1 MKICFDYEIF
11 WTQKFGAISSRY
23 FFNLIENLSIK
34 SNLDVKVFAKFY
46 LNNRL
51 DNLSKNVVIGNKL
64 KLKPPFTGTFFKKI
78 NAFFLN
84 KQIEHFKPDI
94 IHKTY
99 YNFNLKK
106 QNKSKVVLTVFD
118 LWHEKNSKTL
128 YRPKEYSLNISDHI
142 VCPSVST
149 KNDLVDIYK
158 IDPEKITVTYFGI
171 EKFKDI
177 KIVNDHNNIQKPFLL
192 FIGAR
197 GRYKNFINFIKSYS
211 KSQRMI
217 KEFDII
223 CFGGGDFSSDEIN
236 LFKKLE
242 INDSIHK
249 EKNNDDQ
256 TLLKLYKNAK
266 CLVYPS
272 THEGFGLPPIE
283 AMSQGCPTFTSNYK
297 AVIEGVGDAAA
308 TFDANNILEMQNVM
322 EDYIF
327 SDYKLKKL
335 IELGKKQSMKFSWEK
350 CVNETLDVY
359 KKLLN

>member
-1 MKICFDYEIF
+1 MKICFDNEIF

-34 SNLDVKVFAKFY
+34 SDLDVKVFAKFY

-51 DNLSKNVVIGNKL
+51 DNLSKNIVIGSKL
-64 KLKPPFTGTFFKKI
+64 KYKLPFTGIIYKKV
-78 NAFFLN
+78 NDFFLN
-84 KQIEHFKPDI
+84 KEINLFKPDI

-99 YNFNLKK
+99 YNNNLKK
-106 QNKSKVVLTVFD
+106 LYKSKVVLTVFD

-128 YRPKEYSLNISDHI
+128 YRPKRYSLNISDHI
-142 VCPSVST
+142 VCPSAST
-149 KNDLVDIYK
+149 KNDLVEIYN
-158 IDPEKITVTYFGI
+158 IDPKKITVTYFGI

-177 KIVNDHNNIQKPFLL
+177 QIKNDYFSIQKPFML

-197 GRYKNFINFIKSYS
+197 GRYKNFNNFIKSYS
-211 KSQRMI
+211 KSKRMI
-217 KEFDII
+217 KEFDIV

-236 LFKKLE
+236 LFKKLN
-242 INDSIHK
+242 ILKSIHK

-256 TLLKLYKNAK
+256 TLLTLYKNAK

-272 THEGFGLPPIE
+272 SHEGFGLPPIE

-308 TFDANNILEMQNVM
+308 TFDSNNILEMQKVL
-322 EDYIF
+322 EEYLF
-327 SDYKLKKL
+327 SDYKLNKL
-335 IELGKKQSMKFSWEK
+335 IELGKKQSIKFSWEK
-350 CVNETLDVY
+350 CVNDTLDVY
-359 KKLLN
+359 KNLLN

>member
-84 KQIEHFKPDI
+84 KQIELFKPDI

>member
-1 MKICFDYEIF
+1 MKICFDNEIF
-11 WTQKFGAISSRY
+11 WSQKFGAISSRY
-23 FFNLIENLSIK
+23 FFNLIKNLSIK

-46 LNNRL
+46 LNHRL
-51 DNLSKNVVIGNKL
+51 DDLSKNVVIGNKL
-64 KLKPPFTGTFFKKI
+64 KLKPPFTGTLFKKI

-84 KQIEHFKPDI
+84 KEIKLFKPDI

-99 YNFNLKK
+99 YNYNLKRIY
-106 QNKSKVVLTVFD
+106 KSKVVLTVFD
-118 LWHEKNSKTL
+118 LWHEKNSKTF

-149 KNDLVDIYK
+149 KNDLVEIYN
-158 IDPEKITVTYFGI
+158 IDPKKITVTYFGI

-177 KIVNDHNNIQKPFLL
+177 KITDDYTNIKKPFLL

-197 GRYKNFINFIKSYS
+197 GRYKNFSNFIKSYS
-211 KSQRMI
+211 KSQRMT
-217 KEFDII
+217 KEFNII
-223 CFGGGDFSSDEIN
+223 CFGGGDFSLDEIN
-236 LFKKLE
+236 LFKKLK
-242 INDSIHK
+242 ILNFVHK

-256 TLLKLYKNAK
+256 TLLRLYKNAK

-283 AMSQGCPTFTSNYK
+283 AMSLGCPTLTSNYK

-322 EDYIF
+322 EDYLF
-327 SDYKLKKL
+327 SDYKLNKL

-350 CVNETLDVY
+350 CVNETLEVY

>member
-84 KQIEHFKPDI
+84 KQIELFKPDI

-297 AVIEGVGDAAA
+297 AVIEGVGNAAA
-308 TFDANNILEMQNVM
+308 TFDANNILEMQSVM
-322 EDYIF
+322 EDHLF
-327 SDYKLKKL
+327 SDYKLKEL

>member
-1 MKICFDYEIF
+1 MKICFDNEIF

-23 FFNLIENLSIK
+23 FFNLIKNLSTK
-34 SNLDVKVFAKFY
+34 KKLDVKVFAKFY

-51 DNLSKNVVIGNKL
+51 DDLSKKIVSGNKL
-64 KLKPPFTGTFFKKI
+64 KFKPPFTGNLYKKI

-84 KQIEHFKPDI
+84 KEIKLFKPDI

-99 YNFNLKK
+99 YNNNIKK
-106 QNKSKVVLTVFD
+106 TNNSKIVLTVFD

-142 VCPSVST
+142 VCPSVAT
-149 KNDLVDIYK
+149 KNDLIEIYSVDPK
-158 IDPEKITVTYFGI
+158 KITVTYFGI
-171 EKFKDI
+171 EKFENINVK
-177 KIVNDHNNIQKPFLL
+177 NDYLNNQKPFLL
-192 FIGAR
+192 FVGAR
-197 GRYKNFINFIKSYS
+197 GRYKNFNNFILSYS
-211 KSQRMI
+211 KSLKMI

-223 CFGGGDFSSDEIN
+223 CFGGGDFSSEEIE
-236 LFKKLE
+236 LFRKLN
-242 INDSIHK
+242 ILDSVHK

-256 TLLKLYKNAK
+256 TLLTLYKNAK

-272 THEGFGLPPIE
+272 THEGFGLPPVE

-308 TFDANNILEMQNVM
+308 TFDSNNITEMQRVM
-322 EDYIF
+322 EDYLF
-327 SDYKLKKL
+327 SDTKLVELIKL
-335 IELGKKQSMKFSWEK
+335 GRNQSMKFSWDK
-350 CVNETLDVY
+350 CVNETIDIY